1 MNASEKYYIVTTL
14 GQYCKQ
20 NEQGQLVVAQDCS
33 EAVLFTRKEA
43 EERIGKGAK
52 ARFYHIEEAVQAAGK
67 IVEPGTPKHES
78 FGEANAMFEGCHYD
92 WEGMLSN
99 LCYMS
104 EHMTEYQAKLYG
116 MQSDVDQKITDV
128 MHYLEFEN
136 PNDEELLKSARTLQE
151 LRRDRR
157 KITDEVEKTKLVC
170 NAFLDKEF
178 GNKAQQA
185 FDRLERMKTRQYTPR
200 KLTDLFAQHQK
211 ESA

>member
-1 MNASEKYYIVTTL
+1 MNASDKCYIVTTL

-20 NEQGQLVVAQDCS
+20 DEQRQLVVAQDRS

-43 EERIGKGAK
+43 EERIGKGVK
-52 ARFYHIEEAVQAAGK
+52 ARFYHIEEAVQTAGE
-67 IVEPGTPKHES
+67 IVEPGTPKHKS
-78 FGEANAMFEGCHYD
+78 FGEENNMFEGCHYD

-104 EHMTEYQAKLYG
+104 EHISEYQAKLYR
-116 MQSDVDQKITDV
+116 MQSDVDQKISDIL
-128 MHYLEFEN
+128 HYLEFEN
-136 PNDEELLKSARTLQE
+136 PDDEELLKSARTLQE
-151 LRRDRR
+151 LRCNRR
-157 KITDEVEKTKLVC
+157 KITDEIERIKLVC
-170 NAFLDKEF
+170 DAFLDKDF

-200 KLTDLFAQHQK
+200 KLTDLFAKRQK